1 MEMVS
6 RWGSPLTSEAPHSL
20 VYPSPVKR
28 RGHTTDLTD
37 CWGSSVLSLSGWSWR
52 GGYLRLWKTTKNCSP
67 FGQKGSPS
75 CMRAGSVTCSQWGF
89 AFLHVF
95 LCVWLLSWF
104 WWFTKLTHS
113 VWKMVATESEAWH
126 ANGQGSMI
134 ACSSVG
140 RLNHSKLWVDGA
152 HVNLAEG
159 RWLGAKFHRFT
170 ITSSPP
176 VLSTGMT

>member
-52 GGYLRLWKTTKNCSP
+52 GGISDFERQQRTAPLLDR
-67 FGQKGSPS
+67 
-75 CMRAGSVTCSQWGF
+75 RAAPHAWEQDQWH

-159 RWLGAKFHRFT
+159 RWLGAKFQRFT

>member
-1 MEMVS
+1 MRQPANLRGATLPGLS
-6 RWGSPLTSEAPHSL
+6 QPSEKEGPHHRSYWL
-20 VYPSPVKR
+20 LR
-28 RGHTTDLTD
+28 LQR
-37 CWGSSVLSLSGWSWR
+37 SLSFR
-52 GGYLRLWKTTKNCSP
+52 LVVEGGYLRLWKTTKNCSP

-140 RLNHSKLWVDGA
+140 RLNHSTR
-152 HVNLAEG
+152 EPG
-159 RWLGAKFHRFT
+159 RRSVTRGKIPKVYNHFL
-170 ITSSPP
+170 SSCA
-176 VLSTGMT
+176 LHWDDLINIS

>member
-1 MEMVS
+1 MRQPANLRGATLPGLS
-6 RWGSPLTSEAPHSL
+6 QPSEKEGPHHRSFWL
-20 VYPSPVKR
+20 LR
-28 RGHTTDLTD
+28 LQR
-37 CWGSSVLSLSGWSWR
+37 SLSFR
-52 GGYLRLWKTTKNCSP
+52 LVVEGGYLRLWKTTKHCSP

-95 LCVWLLSWF
+95 LCVWLPSWF
-104 WWFTKLTHS
+104 WWFSKVTHS

-134 ACSSVG
+134 ACSGVG